1 MRKRAVVDAK
11 AFSAALDQVSK
22 ALGKSHIPVQNGM
35 APRTRI
41 LSRSRVA
48 FPTV

>member
-22 ALGKSHIPVQNGM
+22 ALGKSHIPV
-35 APRTRI
+35 
-41 LSRSRVA
+41 L
-48 FPTV
+48 

>member
-22 ALGKSHIPVQNGM
+22 ALGKSHIPVISLFPPNS
-35 APRTRI
+35 RT
-41 LSRSRVA
+41 
-48 FPTV
+48 